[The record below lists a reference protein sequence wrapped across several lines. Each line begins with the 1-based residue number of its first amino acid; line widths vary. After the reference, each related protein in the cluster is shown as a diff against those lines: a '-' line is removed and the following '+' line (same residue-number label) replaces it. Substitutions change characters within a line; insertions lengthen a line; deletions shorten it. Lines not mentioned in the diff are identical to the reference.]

1 MNEAEQL
8 HKNTMLIAKHAFI
21 TFLALRLLSITFLI
35 LNFII
40 MKILFDNNYH
50 LSIDLRSNLTN
61 NHYQKQSV
69 PTSVPMEGYSARML
83 TH

>member
-1 MNEAEQL
+1 
-8 HKNTMLIAKHAFI
+8 
-21 TFLALRLLSITFLI
+21 
-35 LNFII
+35 
-40 MKILFDNNYH
+40 MKTLFDNNYH
-50 LSIDLRSNLTN
+50 LSIDLRVNLTN